1 MDKNK
6 IQDFIYGVIGL
17 IIIAVI
23 AVNCVG
29 NNGPD
34 EEVQEK
40 PVFYNVTITLNYEEV
55 FLTTNSPIN
64 VFVDDVKLGRQ
75 EAGTTKS
82 YTVQLEEGEY
92 EFYLKNDGIYT
103 SPKIEFKVTPTKKA
117 FKFGTK
123 TALTFGMEIWAEN

>member
-23 AVNCVG
+23 AVNCAG
-29 NNGPD
+29 NNNSA
-34 EEVQEK
+34 EK
-40 PVFYNVTITLNYEEV
+40 TQSMPTFYNITITLNYEEV
-55 FLTTNSPIN
+55 PLTTNSPIN
-64 VFVDDVKLGRQ
+64 VFVGDIKLGRQ
-75 EAGTTKS
+75 EAGTSKS

-103 SPKIEFKVTPTKKA
+103 SPKIKFKVMPNRKT

-123 TALTFGMEIWAEN
+123 TSLIVGMDIWAEN